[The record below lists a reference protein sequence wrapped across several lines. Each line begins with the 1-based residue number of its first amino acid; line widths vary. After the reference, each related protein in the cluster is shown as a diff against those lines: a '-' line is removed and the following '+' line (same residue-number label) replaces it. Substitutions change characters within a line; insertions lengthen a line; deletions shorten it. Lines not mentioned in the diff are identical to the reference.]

1 MAIFLGKT
9 PEASVQRVSKY
20 LNQCAV
26 LGVVD
31 PDADRFVTSQGAD
44 RVLEIWPG
52 MEGSIAV
59 WSLMQ
64 TQWRPGVTGLDYG
77 ALGHIEDCLG
87 MDRDTRYSVLIDLTH
102 MQSAVH
108 DWVQEQHNTVMQ

>member
-9 PEASVQRVSKY
+9 PSSSVKRVSRY
-20 LNQCAV
+20 LNQCAA

-31 PDADRFVTSQGAD
+31 PDAERFVASQGAD
-44 RVLEIWPG
+44 MVLEIWPG
-52 MEGSIAV
+52 MEDSIAV

-64 TQWRPGVTGLDYG
+64 TQWRPGATGLDYG
-77 ALGHIEDCLG
+77 ALDHIEDCLG
-87 MDRDTRYSVLIDLTH
+87 MDRETRYSVLIDLTR

-108 DWVQEQHNTVMQ
+108 DWVQEQRNTVTQ